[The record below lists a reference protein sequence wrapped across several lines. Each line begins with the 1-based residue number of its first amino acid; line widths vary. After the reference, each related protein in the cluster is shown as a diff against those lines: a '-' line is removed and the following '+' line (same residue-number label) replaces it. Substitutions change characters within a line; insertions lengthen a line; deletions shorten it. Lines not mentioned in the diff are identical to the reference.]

1 MKVRVLAEPF
11 DPWQLLA
18 RYESAR
24 QFGGKVGAACVFVGT
39 MRDFNQGTA
48 VAAMS
53 LEHYPAM
60 TERELETIGREA
72 AQRWALED
80 WLVVHRVGAL
90 RPSDPIV
97 LVAAWSGHR
106 AQAFAACRYILE
118 ALKTRATFWKQE
130 QTAAGARWV
139 SGGES

>member
-1 MKVRVLAEPF
+1 MKARVVAEPF
-11 DPWQLLA
+11 DPWQELA
-18 RYESAR
+18 RYESSR
-24 QFGGKVGAACVFVGT
+24 DLGGKVGAACVFVGT
-39 MRDFNQGTA
+39 MRDFNQGIA

-72 AQRWALED
+72 AQRWAIED

-90 RPSDPIV
+90 RPRDPIV

-106 AQAFAACRYILE
+106 EEAFAACRYIIE
-118 ALKTRATFWKQE
+118 ALKTRAPFWKRE
-130 QTAAGARWV
+130 QTAGGARWV